1 MFGYL
6 AFELWELVTPASVRL
21 WSPRLMPEP
30 LAQGGKG
37 GWVGSGGNNTDLK
50 DSLKPRSAL
59 ATSAL
64 G

>member
-37 GWVGSGGNNTDLK
+37 GWVGSGGNTLILK
-50 DSLKPRSAL
+50 TA
-59 ATSAL
+59 
-64 G
+64 